1 MPLLSWQLWLAREIV
16 KDNPLPWQKQQTN
29 LTPGRVA
36 QGFPA
41 LRAAIGT
48 PASEPKLRG
57 KSPGWP
63 LGQPRPQKTRYPVV
77 KKTTPKP
84 KKSVEQQ
91 SQQSA

>member
-16 KDNPLPWQKQQTN
+16 QDHPLPWQKFQTE

-36 QGFPA
+36 QGFST

-48 PASEPKLRG
+48 PASDPKPRG

-63 LGQPRPQKTRYPVV
+63 KDQPRQKRTRYPVV
-77 KKTTPKP
+77 KKTTSKP
-84 KKSVEQQ
+84 KKSVKRQRRKP
-91 SQQSA
+91 A